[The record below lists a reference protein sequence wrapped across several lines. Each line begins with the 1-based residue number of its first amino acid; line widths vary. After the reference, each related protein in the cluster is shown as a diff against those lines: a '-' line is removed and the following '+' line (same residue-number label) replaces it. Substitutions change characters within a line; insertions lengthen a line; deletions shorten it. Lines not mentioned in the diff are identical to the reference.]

1 MKAVA
6 IEVIRLL
13 TSDLYVCFPTS
24 RPQTA
29 LDERPACGEAVRV
42 EFGQPGSYAFL
53 FMYVGISPCCLLSPH
68 LLFVLKLV

>member
-6 IEVIRLL
+6 VEVIRLL
-13 TSDLYVCFPTS
+13 ISDLYVCLPAS
-24 RPQTA
+24 LPQMV
-29 LDERPACGEAVRV
+29 LDERPASGEAVWV

-53 FMYVGISPCCLLSPH
+53 FMYVGISPCCLLSPR